1 MNEDNEMSTNV
12 EDLNDMQLLSSSIEK
27 DIDTNNIKK
36 VISSDDLSK
45 LQELQN
51 QQLEQIKQMN
61 ELKDKILEDAKESEK
76 YENFED
82 KEKESVIFKFLR
94 FIQEPFILFLIF
106 FILSYRSSLNIL
118 KNLIPNI
125 EGESIINVVTRG
137 TIFITIYYIIKF
149 LLL

>member
-1 MNEDNEMSTNV
+1 MSTNV

-61 ELKDKILEDAKESEK
+61 ELKEKMLEDTKETEHFESKDEDIKESLVSK
-76 YENFED
+76 II
-82 KEKESVIFKFLR
+82 K
-94 FIQEPFILFLIF
+94 FIQEPLILFIIF
-106 FILSYRSSLNIL
+106 FSVTYKPTLEIFSYI
-118 KNLIPNI
+118 IPNI
-125 EGESIINVVTRG
+125 EGNNIINIITRG
-137 TIFITIYYIIKF
+137 TIFITLYYILNFF
-149 LLL
+149 LL

>member
-12 EDLNDMQLLSSSIEK
+12 DDLNDMQLLSSSIEK

-36 VISSDDLSK
+36 IVSSDDLNK

-61 ELKDKILEDAKESEK
+61 ELKEKMLEDTKETEHFESKDEDVKESLVSK
-76 YENFED
+76 II
-82 KEKESVIFKFLR
+82 K
-94 FIQEPFILFLIF
+94 FIQEPLILFIIF
-106 FILSYRSSLNIL
+106 FLVTYKPTLEIFSYI
-118 KNLIPNI
+118 IPNI
-125 EGESIINVVTRG
+125 EGNNIINVITRG
-137 TIFITIYYIIKF
+137 TIFITLYYILNF

>member
-12 EDLNDMQLLSSSIEK
+12 EDLNDMQILSSSIEK

-82 KEKESVIFKFLR
+82 NKKESVILKFLR
-94 FIQEPFILFLIF
+94 FTQEPMILFLIF
-106 FILSYRSSLNIL
+106 FIVSNKSSLNIL
-118 KNLIPNI
+118 KILIPNI
-125 EGESIINVVTRG
+125 EGENIINVVTRG

-149 LLL
+149 FLL